1 MAYKDADRQREA
13 SKERM
18 RRYRE
23 RKGVTEQGVTPVS
36 DVTPFDLSTIP
47 APGTLTTM
55 KIAAYVCNLSAGQAQ
70 AILNGWADGGN
81 GTPYQR
87 DLALLGRKYQYGGAQ
102 KGHNPPSG
110 RGMQSALPTPNYI

>member
-23 RKGVTEQGVTPVS
+23 RKGVTEQGVTPIP

-55 KIAAYVCNLSAGQAQ
+55 EIAAYVRNLSAGQAQ
-70 AILNGWADGGN
+70 AILNGWADGN
-81 GTPYQR
+81 GTPYQK
-87 DLALLGRKYQYGGAQ
+87 DLALTGRAYGQ
-102 KGHNPPSG
+102 LY
-110 RGMQSALPTPNYI
+110 R